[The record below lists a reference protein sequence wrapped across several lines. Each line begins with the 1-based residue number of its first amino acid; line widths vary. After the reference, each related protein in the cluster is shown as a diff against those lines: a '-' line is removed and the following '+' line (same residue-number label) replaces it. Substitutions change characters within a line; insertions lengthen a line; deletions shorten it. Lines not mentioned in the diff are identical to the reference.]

1 MSISWGDFKK
11 VHMRIGR
18 ILDVRLF
25 PDARTPPYKLKIDFG
40 ELGIRDSS
48 AHITNYGQ
56 EVTGQSPV
64 VDYSILPHLVSGT
77 CISMVSYMCHG
88 SISCR
93 NSKRSGDD
101 RSSR

>member
-1 MSISWGDFKK
+1 MDAFKSSETETKLSEETHSIFSELKESLKSEDMDKRNTMKADFDGK
-11 VHMRIGR
+11 M
-18 ILDVRLF
+18 
-25 PDARTPPYKLKIDFG
+25 
-40 ELGIRDSS
+40 
-48 AHITNYGQ
+48 
-56 EVTGQSPV
+56 VTGQSPV